1 MQNKDINSDFISEK
15 LEESKISK
23 NQNDNNSIKSFD
35 INIELNDEKILKKKE
50 IKNVDM
56 NERYSQS
63 MNNMRRSSIRISDC
77 SENITEASGEKRDQF
92 FQTNYMNEIHN
103 IKLKPIMGESD

>member
-1 MQNKDINSDFISEK
+1 M
-15 LEESKISK
+15 
-23 NQNDNNSIKSFD
+23 
-35 INIELNDEKILKKKE
+35 LKKKG

-77 SENITEASGEKRDQF
+77 SENITEASGEKKDQF

-103 IKLKPIMGESD
+103 IKLIRIPYYEIGNINLKMLELKNLNGD

>member
-1 MQNKDINSDFISEK
+1 M
-15 LEESKISK
+15 
-23 NQNDNNSIKSFD
+23 
-35 INIELNDEKILKKKE
+35 NDEKILKKKE

-103 IKLKPIMGESD
+103 IKLKPIMGEND